1 MAEGFLF
8 AVGAGLV
15 LGETYRSSRKNE
27 KRRDQVAERL
37 EDLEAAV
44 EKLSTYE
51 SQDVKHLQERCVPE
65 RARRREALDA
75 CSKVGGSI
83 Y

>member
-15 LGETYRSSRKNE
+15 LGESYRSNRKNV

-37 EDLEAAV
+37 DDLETAI
-44 EKLSTYE
+44 EKISAYE
-51 SQDVKHLQERCVPE
+51 SQDVKHLQERCVAMDR
-65 RARRREALDA
+65 RA
-75 CSKVGGSI
+75 
-83 Y
+83 